1 MILQRLLVLLFLPLF
16 AFLVCSSAVCN
27 AMDPRFELDPAQV
40 KKNTRL
46 VHREKPVRGS
56 SSRRSHR
63 GHRTGITLQKNLHE
77 QATSTLSLSAQAPG
91 SAVPDVKKVRL
102 LWDSLV
108 PAGSATLQPLSFKS
122 ETFDLTIDPSRYPL
136 LKAADGGTI
145 LLDTDG
151 SLPPLVKTLIQEKD
165 KKLRVVNAATTDAH
179 RFLGALLLSGGF
191 YSVEEQPVMVFGKDP
206 QLTVKSDFK
215 VELNAESVMHNEV
228 ELVSAARQ
236 GLPLRL
242 SEYLKTQG
250 FRVSE
255 PFADHTYSP
264 VPLRH
269 RVVRTSEQGQ
279 VKAVDLVL
287 ETLGVPT
294 ERRRRVELFK
304 AAETGVGLSVSAE
317 RYFERNGKRFVVT
330 RFTGDPIAY
339 TLFRL
344 LETKGYQVVIL
355 EPHDGFK
362 AVATKLL
369 SRMDLPASYT
379 SQLLLADP
387 AGRYTFEMSG
397 FMLEN
402 AASGG
407 GAVMLTDRP
416 IDNAMR
422 ELLYDHGYQVQ
433 ER

>member
-1 MILQRLLVLLFLPLF
+1 MILQRLLVLLFLPLVV
-16 AFLVCSSAVCN
+16 FLVCSSAICN

-40 KKNTRL
+40 KKSTRS
-46 VHREKPVRGS
+46 VHREKSARGS
-56 SSRRSHR
+56 SSHRSHR

-77 QATSTLSLSAQAPG
+77 QATSALSLSVQVSG
-91 SAVPDVKKVRL
+91 SAVPDVQKVRL
-102 LWDSLV
+102 LWDRLV
-108 PAGSATLQPLSFKS
+108 PAGNAALQPLSFKS
-122 ETFDLTIDPSRYPL
+122 ETFDLTIDPVRYPL
-136 LKAADGGTI
+136 FKAADGGTI

-151 SLPPLVKTLIQEKD
+151 SLPPLVQTLIQEKD
-165 KKLRVVNAATTDAH
+165 RKLRVVNASTTDAH

-191 YSVEEQPVMVFGKDP
+191 YSVEEQPVMIFGKDP
-206 QLTVKSDFK
+206 QLTVRSDFK

-255 PFADHTYSP
+255 PFSDHVYSP

-279 VKAVDLVL
+279 VKSVDLVL
-287 ETLGVPT
+287 ETLGVPA
-294 ERRRRVELFK
+294 ERSRRVELFK

-355 EPHDGFK
+355 EPQDAFK
-362 AVATKLL
+362 TVAAKLL
-369 SRMDLPASYT
+369 SRMDLPANYAP
-379 SQLLLADP
+379 QVLLADP
-387 AGRYTFEMSG
+387 AGHYTFEMSG

-422 ELLYDHGYQVQ
+422 ALLYDHGYQVQ
-433 ER
+433 EH